1 MKVYFIPGLAADS
14 RVFHRIQLPEG
25 YEAIHLDW
33 LDPLPKESLTDY
45 AQRMGERVESSSPFA
60 LVGLSFG
67 GMLVSEIAKQKHPEK
82 LILLSSIPRS
92 DDLPPYFKTAG
103 RLKLDRTVPV
113 GLIKKGIIIR
123 RIFSPHGREDEAI
136 IRDIVDK
143 SDPSFISWA
152 MRAIL
157 EWKGLEP
164 DIPFVQIH
172 GSKDIVL
179 PLRYTRPTHVIR
191 GAGHLMV
198 MDRAEQINEIL
209 RETLS

>member
-1 MKVYFIPGLAADS
+1 MRVYFIPGLAADS

-25 YEAIHLDW
+25 HEAVHLDW
-33 LDPLPKESLTDY
+33 LDPLPKESLSGY
-45 AQRMGERVESSSPFA
+45 ARRMGERVESSTPFA

-67 GMLVSEIAKQKHPEK
+67 GMLVTEIAKQKRPER

-92 DDLPPYFKTAG
+92 SDLPPYFKSAG
-103 RLKLDRTVPV
+103 RIKLDQAVPV
-113 GLIKKGIIIR
+113 GLIKKGIILR
-123 RIFSPHGREDEAI
+123 RIFSRNGREDETI

-157 EWKGLEP
+157 EWEGQAP
-164 DIPFVQIH
+164 DQPYIQIH
-172 GSKDIVL
+172 GSRDIVL
-179 PLRYTRPTHVIR
+179 PIRYTRPTHVVR

-198 MDRAEQINEIL
+198 MDRADQINEIF
-209 RETLS
+209 REILG